1 MLSAISDTITLSDFQ
16 LIFNNRGFPN
26 PSESFRILPEICK
39 KSEEKAVDRE
49 MNKSPPHQAD
59 FLLI

>member
-1 MLSAISDTITLSDFQ
+1 M
-16 LIFNNRGFPN
+16 FPN
-26 PSESFRILPEICK
+26 ASVSFLPEICK

>member
-1 MLSAISDTITLSDFQ
+1 MKQ
-16 LIFNNRGFPN
+16 PWFPN
-26 PSESFRILPEICK
+26 ASVSFRILPEICK